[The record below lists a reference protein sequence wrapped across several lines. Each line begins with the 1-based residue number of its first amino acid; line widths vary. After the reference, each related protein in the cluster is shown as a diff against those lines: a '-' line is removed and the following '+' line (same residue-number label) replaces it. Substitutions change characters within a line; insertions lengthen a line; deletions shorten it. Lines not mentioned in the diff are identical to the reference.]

1 MWQLVN
7 KSDLDGY
14 KYVADSVKNSAVWP
28 QYVSEAQLFDIK
40 QWLGDALLNE
50 IITQSQT
57 SPSSVSVLNQKLL
70 DGGSYVYGAYT
81 YTFQGLKAAIIY
93 YAFARFTSKSIY
105 NYTQAGIT
113 VKDSDLS
120 TPASDKA
127 IQRLQ
132 TENYLMAEAIKDE
145 IILYLKRNSSDYPLF
160 NSCRNITGRRGSFIA
175 VGD

>member
-1 MWQLVN
+1 MYQLVN
-7 KSDLDGY
+7 KSDLNDY
-14 KYVADSVKNSAVWP
+14 KYMADSVKNVAVWP
-28 QYVSEAQLFDIK
+28 QYVSEAQLFDVK
-40 QWLGDALLNE
+40 QWLGDTLLNE

-70 DGGSYVYGAYT
+70 DGGSYVSNGNT

-132 TENYLMAEAIKDE
+132 TENYLMAETIKDE
-145 IILYLKRNSSDYPLF
+145 IVLYLKRNSSDYPLF
-160 NSCRNITGRRGSFIA
+160 NSCRHIQGRRGSFIA
-175 VGD
+175 IGD